1 MRPKNDPL
9 FRGRKRI
16 RLADVRARVDV
27 DLFDRIT
34 ERVNQRSLTV
44 SEYLRELIVADLDP
58 SRSSVT
64 SVAALTAQTSLISA
78 IFLRR
83 ILNGLLGDAEAQRFE
98 ELAKA
103 KAKEVVDAETSPS

>member
-1 MRPKNDPL
+1 MRTKDDPL

-44 SEYLRELIVADLDP
+44 SEYLRELIIADLQAP
-58 SRSSVT
+58 SRDSTFLLS
-64 SVAALTAQTSLISA
+64 AQTSIVSA
-78 IFLRR
+78 FFLRR
-83 ILNGLLGDAEAQRFE
+83 ILNGLIGDAEAQRFE
-98 ELAKA
+98 EAAMA
-103 KAKEVVDAETSPS
+103 KAKELIAAGESNI